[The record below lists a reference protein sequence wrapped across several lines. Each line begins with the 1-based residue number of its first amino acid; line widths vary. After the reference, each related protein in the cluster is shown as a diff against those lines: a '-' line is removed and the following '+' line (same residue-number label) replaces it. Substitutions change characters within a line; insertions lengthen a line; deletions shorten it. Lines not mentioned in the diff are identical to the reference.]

1 MKIVGVQRSETK
13 TEKEAVGQYTVK
25 LRQYL
30 P

>member
-1 MKIVGVQRSETK
+1 VGVQRSETK

-30 P
+30 PW